1 MDETLLVKISAQL
14 DKVSTV
20 INYLKATLKE
30 STSEPIIEEIT
41 AAIKAL
47 KKKQTKLKTQY
58 KIAYDDMIELA
69 EFLSSVEYYE

>member
-1 MDETLLVKISAQL
+1 MEETILAKLSAQL

-20 INYLKATLKE
+20 IDYLKVILKE
-30 STSEPIIEEIT
+30 PTSEPIAEEIN

-58 KIAYDDMIELA
+58 KVAYNEMMELA
-69 EFLSSVEYYE
+69 DFLSSVDYE